1 MATVVPSEA
10 AANAPDTITLESPAF
25 FDGELMAQRYTCDGT
40 DASPPLRWSAIPNG
54 TAELVLTVED
64 PDAPDQT
71 FVHWMVAG
79 LRPTELG
86 ALGEDHLPEG
96 AVVGLND
103 FGAAGYDGP
112 CPQHGHEA
120 HHYVFTLMAV
130 GVSLGLTHRFTAAQ
144 LRDALAGNVLA
155 KGALVGRYG
164 RTDLSGPAPPAYTG

>member
-10 AANAPDTITLESPAF
+10 AVHVPATITLDSPAF
-25 FDGELMAQRYTCDGT
+25 RDGELMAQRYTCDGT
-40 DASPPLRWSAIPNG
+40 DASPPLRWSGIPDG

-64 PDAPDQT
+64 PDAADQT
-71 FVHWMVAG
+71 FVHWMVSG
-79 LRPTELG
+79 LRTIEPG
-86 ALGEDHLPEG
+86 ALEEDHLPEG

-130 GVSLGLTHRFTAAQ
+130 GVSLGLTHRFTAVE
-144 LRDALAGNVLA
+144 LRDALEGNVLA
-155 KGALVGRYG
+155 RGELVGRYG
-164 RTDLSGPAPPAYTG
+164 RTDLTGPAPPAYTG